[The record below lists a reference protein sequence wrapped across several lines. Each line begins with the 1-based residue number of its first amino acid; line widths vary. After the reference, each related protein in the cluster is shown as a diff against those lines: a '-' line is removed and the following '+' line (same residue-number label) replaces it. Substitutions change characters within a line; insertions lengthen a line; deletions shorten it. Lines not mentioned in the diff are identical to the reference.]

1 MSLERLREYNSNA
14 FGLTAKCVAFSFSI
28 CVEIVAAQ
36 SKQKPHQQLPL
47 LLTPKSMQGSSV
59 EGCSK
64 ETLEVSVVAIG
75 STKKLVFSGTGFH
88 NACRLLLS
96 AKVKISRR
104 FQIRS
109 KPLIV

>member
-14 FGLTAKCVAFSFSI
+14 FGLTAKCVEFSFSI

-36 SKQKPHQQLPL
+36 SKQKPHQQLPV

-88 NACRLLLS
+88 NACRLLVRES
-96 AKVKISRR
+96 
-104 FQIRS
+104 
-109 KPLIV
+109 